1 MQQVQEKY
9 KQREQELI
17 QKHEEERILWEDEKA
32 YLETEINTIE
42 DQYKKIAIEKGKYH
56 KLYVSLRSEKGS
68 LDDEVGK
75 DTPDRCGSKM
85 TPRVATPKRPLL
97 NHFRR
102 QTQPP
107 IRQIMALKP
116 SMQILKKRTNSRPRL

>member
-1 MQQVQEKY
+1 MQEKF

-32 YLETEINTIE
+32 YLETEIDTIE

-68 LDDEVGK
+68 LDDAVGK
-75 DTPDRCGSKM
+75 DTPDRCGSKT
-85 TPRVATPKRPLL
+85 TPRVATPKTAAAEPVSKA
-97 NHFRR
+97 NATPDTADNGTKTFGGN
-102 QTQPP
+102 
-107 IRQIMALKP
+107 I
-116 SMQILKKRTNSRPRL
+116 KKRTNSRPRL